1 MLILPIESE
10 WLDMIVAGE
19 KKEEYREIK
28 PYWTARLRNYFKS
41 GKPRTVR
48 LRAGYDAVKSRS
60 ADVLCTMSV
69 GTGRPE
75 WGAIPGKKFYVL
87 HIEEVIKVYDP
98 ADHLYGYHT
107 VYLAG
112 KITGDPNYVQK
123 FADAEK
129 LLKDMGYNV
138 YNPAVAPEGM
148 TREWYMRESFRMINR
163 AEAVFFLPD
172 WEDSEGAKIEY
183 AYAKYIGKP
192 IRRIIAMG

>member
-41 GKPRTVR
+41 GKPRIVC

-172 WEDSEGAKIEY
+172 WEDSEGAKLEY